1 MWPYGQYAST
11 LLWRQGGCLSI
22 LILDSFD
29 GYVTS
34 EMSEYWTD
42 NSLTQSSGIT
52 TASQNLA
59 RTGIG
64 AMSPAAGGVSRY
76 MNATLMDAIV
86 GVAFRT
92 NATGIAPIFG
102 FTQGASF
109 GTAQCQL
116 LVLADGTVGI
126 QQGEFGPIL
135 ATSSPSG
142 PKLLNGIYNYVE
154 WQTGFNEG
162 GGLNQVWIN
171 GQLVLS
177 GYMATQAQPT
187 PGALFVWLLG
197 PGGSNIS
204 LFDDFYLVN
213 PDDGTDLVT
222 AAGDSSVICSI
233 SSANGDLDEWSPFP
247 LTNQN
252 WQNVHEIP
260 ASDDTQYNQS
270 NGVGTADDYTLAPSL
285 ATTDD
290 ILAVQLVHVSRT
302 TVGDEWAQPYLSI
315 AGTPYDDNVHT
326 YYPNMDYDPWFFIYE
341 RNPISPGGLNPWT
354 GTIFDETY
362 WGIGQSAQPTMFYQR
377 LYAVHNV
384 STGEVTGTLIH

>member
-1 MWPYGQYAST
+1 MSV
-11 LLWRQGGCLSI
+11 LLI
-22 LILDSFD
+22 DSFD

-34 EMSEYWTD
+34 ELAEYWTD
-42 NSLTQSSGIT
+42 NSLTGSSGIT
-52 TASQNLA
+52 TAAQHLA

-76 MNATLMDAIV
+76 MNATLMNVIV
-86 GVAFRT
+86 GAAFRT
-92 NATGIAPIFG
+92 NATGGAPIFG

-109 GTAQCQL
+109 GSTQCQL
-116 LVLADGTVGI
+116 ITLADGTIGI
-126 QQGEFGPIL
+126 RQGQFGPIL

-142 PKLLNGIYNYVE
+142 PQLLNDIYSYIE

-162 GGLNQVWIN
+162 GGLNQVWVN

-177 GYMATQAQPT
+177 AFLETQGQPT

-197 PGGSNIS
+197 AGGSNIS

-213 PDDGTDLVT
+213 PDDGTDLIT

-233 SSANGDLDEWSPFP
+233 SNANGDLDEWSPFP
-247 LTNQN
+247 VTNAN

-260 ASDDTQYNQS
+260 ASDDAQYNQS
-270 NGVGTADDYTLAPSL
+270 NGIGTADDYTLAPSL
-285 ATTDD
+285 GTSDY

-302 TVGDEWAQPYLSI
+302 TVGDEWAQPYLNI
-315 AGTPYDDNVHT
+315 VGTSYNDALHA
-326 YYPNMDYDPWFFIYE
+326 YYPNLTYNPWFFVYE
-341 RNPISPGGLNPWT
+341 RNPLSPGGLLPWT
-354 GTIFDETY
+354 GAVFDGTY
-362 WGIGQSAQPTMFYQR
+362 WGIGQVDQPTMFYQR

-384 STGEVTGTLIH
+384 NTGEVVGALTH